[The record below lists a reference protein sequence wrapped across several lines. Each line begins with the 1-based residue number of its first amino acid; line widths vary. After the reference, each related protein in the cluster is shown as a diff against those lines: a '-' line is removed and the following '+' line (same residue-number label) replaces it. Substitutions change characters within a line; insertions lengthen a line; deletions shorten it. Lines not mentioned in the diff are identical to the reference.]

1 MKQFPTLFK
10 RTSNG
15 SIQQWTI
22 TAYDDGSYKA
32 VEGIQGGKLTESAPH
47 TCEPK
52 NPGKKNA
59 TTAAQQAEKE
69 AKADWDK
76 KLKRGYCA
84 DINGIDDVTFRKPMK
99 GYKWKEQ
106 AKNVVFPVG
115 VQNKLNGVR
124 YQSEEDRSYSTGGET
139 FHTTPHIRED
149 LAPIFADHPAAFL
162 DGEAY
167 NPALK
172 KNLNRLIEVVS
183 VAYKPKDLTPELL
196 ADSERIVRLHLFDG
210 YGFDG
215 ITPETPYDQRLAALE
230 RLLKRYKL
238 KYTVVE
244 RQWKVAN
251 LKTLLA
257 DLEKNRLEDGEGLM
271 VRWGDCPR
279 KEGKSKYLLK
289 LKHFD
294 DAEFTIVDIQE
305 GNADWKGCAKRI
317 VLELPE
323 PATNATKDT
332 TFAANIDG
340 DREWLR
346 ELFVRK
352 NEYIGQ
358 RATVEYQQLSEYKI
372 PQIPWVRAIRNYE

>member
-1 MKQFPTLFK
+1 
-10 RTSNG
+10 
-15 SIQQWTI
+15 
-22 TAYDDGSYKA
+22 
-32 VEGIQGGKLTESAPH
+32 
-47 TCEPK
+47 
-52 NPGKKNA
+52 
-59 TTAAQQAEKE
+59 
-69 AKADWDK
+69 
-76 KLKRGYCA
+76 
-84 DINGIDDVTFRKPMK
+84 
-99 GYKWKEQ
+99 
-106 AKNVVFPVG
+106 
-115 VQNKLNGVR
+115 
-124 YQSEEDRSYSTGGET
+124 
-139 FHTTPHIRED
+139 